1 MVCPFLPLGW
11 EDPLEKGKVI
21 HSSILAWR
29 ITWIQSRGSQSLT
42 LLSYF
47 HFHFLPPPY
56 PIWSVS
62 LNSEPITWKL
72 RHLRIRNTLAHHIKK
87 QKLEGDAP
95 YKSSSGRGGVGASI
109 PSRT

>member
-11 EDPLEKGKVI
+11 EDPLEKGKVT
-21 HSSILAWR
+21 HSRILACR
-29 ITWIQSRGSQSLT
+29 ITRIQSRGSQSPT
-42 LLSYF
+42 LLSY
-47 HFHFLPPPY
+47 FHFLPPPY

-72 RHLRIRNTLAHHIKK
+72 RHLRIRNTLAHHINK

-95 YKSSSGRGGVGASI
+95 W
-109 PSRT
+109 